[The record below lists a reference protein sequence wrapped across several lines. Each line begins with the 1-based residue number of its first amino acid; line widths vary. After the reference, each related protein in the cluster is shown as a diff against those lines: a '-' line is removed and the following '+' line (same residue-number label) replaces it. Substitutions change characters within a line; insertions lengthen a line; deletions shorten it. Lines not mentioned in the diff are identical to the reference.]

1 MPYSFVIDN
10 SAEVIRE
17 TWIGTFDLDEL
28 IESCHVEWAHPDY
41 RSGLKM
47 LSDFRN
53 AKGKLTADDV
63 LKFASWFSN
72 DEAPV
77 RHAIVVRRER
87 AFDFANMFSMI
98 RDSSETQ
105 AKQPVS
111 SQTRLFF
118 SYTEANAWIEQTTWE
133 KTAPENTSPES

>member
-1 MPYSFVIDN
+1 MPYRFTIDHN
-10 SAEVIRE
+10 ADVIRE
-17 TWIGTFDLDEL
+17 TWMGTVDVAEL
-28 IESCHVEWAHPDY
+28 IESCREEWAHPDY
-41 RSGLKM
+41 RSGLNL

-53 AKGKLTADDV
+53 AKGDMTADEV

-87 AFDFANMFSMI
+87 AFDFACLFSMI
-98 RDSSETQ
+98 RDSAEASFVKDQLPDTGT
-105 AKQPVS
+105 

-118 SYTEANAWIEQTTWE
+118 SYSEADAWVSAQQ
-133 KTAPENTSPES
+133 ARDQQQA

>member
-10 SAEVIRE
+10 RADVIRE
-17 TWIGTFDLDEL
+17 TWIGTFDLNDL
-28 IESCHVEWAHPDY
+28 IESCRVEWAHPDF

-87 AFDFANMFSMI
+87 AFDFANLFSMI
-98 RDSSETQ
+98 RESVEPQ
-105 AKQPVS
+105 AKQAAAGQSQASQSTS

-118 SYTEANAWIEQTTWE
+118 SYAEADAWLAQG
-133 KTAPENTSPES
+133 S